1 MTSKQMNDSGKNMPR
16 KKVRAGR
23 FQLSMWVFR
32 RLLSHGDKD
41 STLYLEQWV
50 DVERACIQYSTF
62 NKVTGQWENQTLWCP
77 LDDLRSLAAVVDQ
90 LNQEDDS
97 SSSSSAEGSKKNEVE
112 EDFPQPSEENPPE

>member
-1 MTSKQMNDSGKNMPR
+1 
-16 KKVRAGR
+16 
-23 FQLSMWVFR
+23 
-32 RLLSHGDKD
+32 LSHGDKD